1 MATYGDMQARIADE
15 LARTDLTAEIQNE
28 IQSAIA
34 YYENDRYWFNEG
46 QWSFTTVN
54 AQELYAL
61 PVQFLADFDVVG
73 QWGTWWYRLVPL
85 TQEYVDQIDALKIV
99 SDLPRAFALFQEQI
113 RIFPPPY
120 PNVII
125 QINGV
130 TKLPA
135 LVNPTDTN
143 AWVTSAEEMIRT
155 RALANIYMRYL
166 RDGDQ
171 AKALFAYL
179 ESQVLPQMRFK
190 NIGRRT
196 MGRLI
201 PHQI

>member
-15 LARTDLTAEIQNE
+15 LARTDLAAEIQNE
-28 IQSAIA
+28 IQTAIS
-34 YYENDRYWFNEG
+34 YYENERFWFNEG
-46 QWSFTTVN
+46 QWTFNTVN

-61 PVQFLADFDVVG
+61 PVQFVADFDVVG

-125 QINGV
+125 TINGI

-143 AWVTSAEEMIRT
+143 AWMTSAEELIRT
-155 RALANIYMRYL
+155 RAVANIYSRYI
-166 RDGDQ
+166 RDTAQ
-171 AKALFAYL
+171 YQVMMQYL
-179 ESQVLPQMRFK
+179 ESQVLPRMRGK
-190 NIGRRT
+190 NIGRRA
-196 MGRLI
+196 MGRII